1 MDPLSEGVLQSQ
13 KEHISFLE
21 HISVKPGAVLSG
33 THFKEC
39 PRRNVRKEKVG
50 KWVDTD
56 LMLRAENLE
65 IEKTQRHEESWA

>member
-1 MDPLSEGVLQSQ
+1 MNEGVLQSQ
-13 KEHISFLE
+13 KEL
-21 HISVKPGAVLSG
+21 ISVKSEAVLSD
-33 THFKEC
+33 THSKEC
-39 PRRNVRKEKVG
+39 PRRNARKKKVG